1 MRTDGTDMTEER
13 PVALEGDPAGARHGG
28 TDGSS
33 GAVATIAH
41 GPRGRSGGM
50 LDVARRLVLFAVAMY
65 VFVLAIQLM
74 KVGAKPIAAHIS
86 QGFFPFNNAISTLG
100 LGMLLAYVTLSGKP
114 VAALALSFFATGGIS
129 RLEAFTMLSGGR
141 LGASFIVLLVG
152 FLYSVRGR
160 NRREAVGMGILSL
173 ALTALVYVPGMF
185 IGYGILRTGLFDG
198 VNLTSSGI
206 TNAVDLLWG
215 PLTDRV
221 GDALPGFALL
231 VVGVLLIIVAIKL
244 LDSVL
249 PEIDGERQ
257 AGANAGRFRRPWWM
271 FFFGSLTTLV
281 TQSVSVSLTVLVPL
295 GAKGYVKR
303 EEAIPYIMGA
313 NVTTLADTLLLAI
326 VIGNVVGIQIVLA
339 EFAGV
344 LLTTAFYL
352 AFLYRPLQRG
362 MLALDAWAV
371 GSSRRLAASV
381 ATLVVLPLLF
391 MLSGLFAGHAGA

>member
-1 MRTDGTDMTEER
+1 MTSDGFPSTDEH
-13 PVALEGDPAGARHGG
+13 PVALDGGSVVDARAEQANGHRPTSAMENRTRS
-28 TDGSS
+28 TDLLR
-33 GAVATIAH
+33 VI
-41 GPRGRSGGM
+41 
-50 LDVARRLVLFAVAMY
+50 RRVLLFAVAMY

-74 KVGAKPIAAHIS
+74 KDGAKPIAAHIS
-86 QGFFPFNNAISTLG
+86 EGFFPFNNAISTLG

-114 VAALALSFFATGGIS
+114 VAALALSFFASGGIS
-129 RLEAFTMLSGGR
+129 RLESFTMLSGGR

-160 NRREAVGMGILSL
+160 NRRDAVGMGILAL

-185 IGYGILRTGLFDG
+185 IGYGILRTGMFDG

-215 PLTDRV
+215 PIADRMS
-221 GDALPGFALL
+221 DALPAFGLL
-231 VVGVLLIIVAIKL
+231 VIGVLLIIVAIKL
-244 LDSVL
+244 LDMVL
-249 PEIDGERQ
+249 PEVDGEHRVGT
-257 AGANAGRFRRPWWM
+257 GADRFRKPWWM

-295 GAKGYVKR
+295 GAKGYLKR

-339 EFAGV
+339 EFVGV
-344 LLTTAFYL
+344 LLTTVFYL

-362 MLALDAWAV
+362 MLALDEWAL
-371 GSSRRLAASV
+371 GTGRRLAFSV
-381 ATLVVLPLLF
+381 GTLLLLPLLF

>member
-1 MRTDGTDMTEER
+1 MSADGFDTPEER
-13 PVALEGDPAGARHGG
+13 TVALDE
-28 TDGSS
+28 
-33 GAVATIAH
+33 ATAPNEH
-41 GPRGRSGGM
+41 RPRGRSGSGEATAVGTEARPSRA
-50 LDVARRLVLFAVAMY
+50 LGVARRLVLFAVAMY
-65 VFVLAIQLM
+65 VFVLAIQVM
-74 KVGAKPIAAHIS
+74 KVGARPVATHIS

-114 VAALALSFFATGGIS
+114 VAALALAFFASGGIS

-152 FLYSVRGR
+152 FLYSMRGR

-206 TNAVDLLWG
+206 TNAVDLVWG
-215 PLTDRV
+215 PLTDRAS
-221 GDALPGFALL
+221 ALPAVVLL
-231 VVGVLLIIVAIKL
+231 VLGVVLIIAAIKL
-244 LDSVL
+244 LDLVL
-249 PEIDGERQ
+249 PEVDGERR
-257 AGANAGRFRRPWWM
+257 AGARAERFRRPWWM
-271 FFFGSLTTLV
+271 FAFGSLTTLV

-295 GAKGYVKR
+295 GAKGYLRR

-344 LLTTAFYL
+344 LLTTACYL
-352 AFLYRPLQRG
+352 AFLYGPLQRG
-362 MLALDAWAV
+362 MLALDEWAV
-371 GSSRRLAASV
+371 SSGRRLAASV
-381 ATLVVLPLLF
+381 TTLVVLPLLF
-391 MLSGLFAGHAGA
+391 MLTGLFAGHAAA